1 MTTLDTLVKRLH
13 EGGCT
18 LVVAQGDDVR
28 LFTRRG
34 VADLMDLTD
43 NDPAFLHGALVA
55 DKVVGKGAAA
65 LLVKGGVTALHTDL
79 ISRPALDLLR
89 RTGIDVTYDIL
100 TDHIVNRDGT
110 DWCPVERLC
119 CPLDNIDEMVDAIR
133 AFIHRKQTTL

>member
-1 MTTLDTLVKRLH
+1 MTSLDTLVRRLH

-34 VADLMDLTD
+34 VVDLMDLTD

-65 LLVKGGVTALHTDL
+65 LLVKGGVAALHTDL

-89 RTGIDVTYDIL
+89 RTGIDVTYDTL
-100 TDHIVNRDGT
+100 TDRIVNRDGT

-119 CPLDNIDEMVDAIR
+119 RPLDNIDEMVDAIR

>member
-43 NDPAFLHGALVA
+43 NNPAFLHGALVA

-89 RTGIDVTYDIL
+89 RTGIDVTYDTL
-100 TDHIVNRDGT
+100 TNHIVNRDGT
-110 DWCPVERLC
+110 DWCPV
-119 CPLDNIDEMVDAIR
+119 
-133 AFIHRKQTTL
+133 

>member
-1 MTTLDTLVKRLH
+1 MTSLDTLVRRLH

-43 NDPAFLHGALVA
+43 NDPAFLRGALVA

-65 LLVKGGVTALHTDL
+65 LLVKGGVAALHTDL
-79 ISRPALDLLR
+79 ISRPALDLLSR
-89 RTGIDVTYDIL
+89 AGIDVTHDTL

-119 CPLDNIDEMVDAIR
+119 RPLDNIDEMVDAIR

>member
-1 MTTLDTLVKRLH
+1 MTSLDTLVSRLH

-65 LLVKGGVTALHTDL
+65 LLVKGGVAALHTDL
-79 ISRPALDLLR
+79 ISRPALDLLSR
-89 RTGIDVTYDIL
+89 AGIDVTYDTL
-100 TDHIVNRDGT
+100 TDHIVNHDGT

-119 CPLDNIDEMVDAIR
+119 RPLDNIDEMVDAIR

>member
-1 MTTLDTLVKRLH
+1 MTPLDTLVRRLH

-34 VADLMDLTD
+34 VADL
-43 NDPAFLHGALVA
+43 
-55 DKVVGKGAAA
+55 
-65 LLVKGGVTALHTDL
+65 
-79 ISRPALDLLR
+79 ISRPALDLLSR
-89 RTGIDVTYDIL
+89 AGIDVTYDTL

-119 CPLDNIDEMVDAIR
+119 RPLDNIDEMVDAIR

>member
-1 MTTLDTLVKRLH
+1 MTPLDTLVRRLH

-43 NDPAFLHGALVA
+43 NDPAFLCGALVA

-65 LLVKGGVTALHTDL
+65 LLVKGGVAALHTDL
-79 ISRPALDLLR
+79 ISRPALDLLSR
-89 RTGIDVTYDIL
+89 AGIDVTYDTL
-100 TDHIVNRDGT
+100 TDHIVNRGGT

-119 CPLDNIDEMVDAIR
+119 RPLDNIDEMVDAIR

>member
-1 MTTLDTLVKRLH
+1 MTPLDTLVRRLH

-65 LLVKGGVTALHTDL
+65 LLVKGGVAALHTDL
-79 ISRPALDLLR
+79 ISRPALDLLSR
-89 RTGIDVTYDIL
+89 AGIDATYDTL

-119 CPLDNIDEMVDAIR
+119 RPLDNIDEMVDAIR